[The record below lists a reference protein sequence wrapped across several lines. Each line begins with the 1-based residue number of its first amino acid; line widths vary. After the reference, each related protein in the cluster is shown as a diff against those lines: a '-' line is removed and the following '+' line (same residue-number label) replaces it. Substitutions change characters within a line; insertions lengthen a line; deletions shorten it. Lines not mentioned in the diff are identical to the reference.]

1 MSLLT
6 KERQRF
12 LGLIHDQIVHLAKD
26 GKHGSTPNF
35 ADSDNRKSVLLARL
49 IEEALPQSAAKDP
62 IKGQTAGALF
72 EQNVR
77 EFISRTL
84 PQMNTIRPGKWKVW
98 NKTEDAADKVSD
110 VSSFIQY
117 QHLSLLGN
125 LVEQDQNLRSV
136 IGLDYI
142 TKPDVLVG
150 RLPEPDEDINRL
162 KKIVD
167 NKTAGKA
174 HLRKVNNQFPIL
186 HASISCKW
194 TMRSDRSQNS
204 RTEALN
210 LLRNRKGRSPH
221 IMVVTMEP
229 LPSRIASIALGTG
242 DIDCT
247 YHSALYELLVATKSL
262 VKAESIES
270 DDLETLEGLIS
281 TDRLKDISDLPL
293 DLAI

>member
-1 MSLLT
+1 MSLIS

-12 LGLIHDQIVHLAKD
+12 QGLIHSQIVHLTK
-26 GKHGSTPNF
+26 GKHGITANF
-35 ADSDNRKSVLLARL
+35 ADSDNRKSVLLAKL
-49 IEEALPQSAAKDP
+49 IEEALPKSAGKDA

-72 EQNVR
+72 EQSVR
-77 EFISRTL
+77 EYISRTL
-84 PQMNTIRPGKWKVW
+84 PQMETIRPGKWKVW
-98 NKTEDAADKVSD
+98 NKTDEASERIGD
-110 VSSFIQY
+110 VSSFAQY
-117 QHLSLLGN
+117 QHLSLLGDF
-125 LVEQDQNLRSV
+125 VERDQNLRSV

-142 TKPDVLVG
+142 IKPDVLVG
-150 RLPEPDEDINRL
+150 RLPEPDEEINRL
-162 KKIVD
+162 QPLVD
-167 NKTAGKA
+167 KKTADKA
-174 HLRKVNNQFPIL
+174 PLRLINNQLPLL

-247 YHSALYELLVATKSL
+247 YHAALYELVAAAKSL
-262 VKAESIES
+262 VKSGIIES
-270 DDLETLEGLIS
+270 DDLETLEGLIN
-281 TDRLKDISDLPL
+281 TNRLKDISDLPL